1 MKLFYEIS
9 NYSKSFLFYK
19 FFCQIKL
26 IFYFFWN
33 HVRVSYYLLRR
44 PSGWKHARN
53 GFFLPIFFFAKI
65 RGAGKKMGL
74 NDSFL
79 IVFYENYKKLP
90 ILLVETR
97 VFTRRTSDYF
107 RKNGPK
113 KTPQNFNEIGK
124 KSKNGVHFII
134 TVLKVKVLL
143 FLLFFAYF
151 MTFLTCFQ
159 KTLWK
164 KN

>member
-1 MKLFYEIS
+1 
-9 NYSKSFLFYK
+9 
-19 FFCQIKL
+19 
-26 IFYFFWN
+26 
-33 HVRVSYYLLRR
+33 
-44 PSGWKHARN
+44 
-53 GFFLPIFFFAKI
+53 
-65 RGAGKKMGL
+65 MGL

-124 KSKNGVHFII
+124 KSKNGVHFISS
-134 TVLKVKVLL
+134 VFKVVRVKVLS
-143 FLLFFAYF
+143 FSLFFAYF
-151 MTFLTCFQ
+151 ILFLGGSKCANFFFSQSFLKTRQ
-159 KTLWK
+159 KNHEIGK
-164 KN
+164 KSQK

>member
-1 MKLFYEIS
+1 
-9 NYSKSFLFYK
+9 
-19 FFCQIKL
+19 
-26 IFYFFWN
+26 
-33 HVRVSYYLLRR
+33 
-44 PSGWKHARN
+44 
-53 GFFLPIFFFAKI
+53 
-65 RGAGKKMGL
+65 MGL

-134 TVLKVKVLL
+134 TVLKVGQGKKKL
-143 FLLFFAYF
+143 FLSFLAVF
-151 MTFLTCFQ
+151 MIFLTRFE
-159 KTLWK
+159 KTF
-164 KN
+164 